1 MRLVCLA
8 ACLICA
14 VMLANPALGEPA
26 TPPQEGSSADDPFGD
41 ELAAF
46 ARDTLNAL
54 QKNSIKGRREYCG
67 FIGRDAAKRLVASP
81 ARPGTQASCTM
92 PRLPR
97 GFKPIA
103 TYHTHGAFDLG
114 YDNETPSYQ
123 DLRSDIDAALHGFI
137 STPGGRLWYSD
148 KDAEEVR
155 LVCGP
160 RCLITDPRY
169 SEARHGEVAP
179 VYSLKALARR

>member
-1 MRLVCLA
+1 MRRFYLA
-8 ACLICA
+8 ACLVCA
-14 VMLANPALGEPA
+14 AMLAAPALSEPA
-26 TPPQEGSSADDPFGD
+26 TPGHGSAPADDPFGD

-46 ARDTLNAL
+46 ARDTLTAL

-67 FIGRDAAKRLVASP
+67 FIGRDTLKRLVASP